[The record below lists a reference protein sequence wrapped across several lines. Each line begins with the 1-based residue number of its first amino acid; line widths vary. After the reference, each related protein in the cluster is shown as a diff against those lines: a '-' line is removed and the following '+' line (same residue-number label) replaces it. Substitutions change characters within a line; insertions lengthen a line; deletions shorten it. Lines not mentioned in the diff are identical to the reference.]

1 MMDKN
6 DMTPTPKRSNGF
18 LKRFGVGL
26 LGGLVGA
33 GLIFGIY
40 YAATSA
46 GSSDNASGSPSAGN
60 TQVSNMKV
68 DANSDITGAVEK
80 VQGAVVSVVNLQ
92 KQQQNGLGSWSD
104 IFGGGNSG
112 NSGEESQDSQSDSDG
127 NLVEASEGSGVIYK
141 REGNTAYVVTN
152 NHVVEGQNGLEVL
165 LKDGSK
171 VKAELVGTDA
181 YTDLA
186 VLKIESDKV
195 ADITP
200 ATFGDSD
207 SLKAGEPA
215 IALGSPLGSQ
225 YANSVTA
232 GIISSLGRQVVSQ
245 TSEGQ
250 SVNINAIQTDAAI
263 NPGNSGGP
271 LVNIAGQVIGINSSK
286 IVQTESNVSVE
297 GIGFAIPSNDVV
309 NVINQLETDGKVTR
323 PALGITMH
331 NLSDLTSQQQEQ
343 VLKVPSSV
351 TQGVVIASVQAATPA
366 EKAGL
371 KQYDVITKID
381 GEDVTT
387 GVELQS
393 ALYKHKVGD
402 TVEITYYREDKEHKT
417 KVELSL
423 DSSALQQS
431 NNQQNQQGE

>member
-18 LKRFGVGL
+18 LKRFGIGL

>member
-112 NSGEESQDSQSDSDG
+112 NSGEESQDNQSDSDG

-309 NVINQLETDGKVTR
+309 NVINQLETNGKVTR

-387 GVELQS
+387 SVELQS

-402 TVEITYYREDKEHKT
+402 TVEITYYREDKEHTT
-417 KVELSL
+417 KVELTI